1 MVLRIPFA
9 KAKIRMMQQSNP
21 LFEKL
26 VEGTIITSGIAHF
39 RVKMLPLLEVMEM
52 MQLSSEVFVKKL
64 CLVDRDQLEIV

>member
-26 VEGTIITSGIAHF
+26 VEGTIITSGITHF

-52 MQLSSEVFVKKL
+52 MQLLSEVFIKKW